1 MTERRKCGRLRMA
14 CALVSLAIAAASW
27 AVEVPPGEMP
37 LARQTHLYLLLG
49 QPSAD
54 GLFGDDAAWR
64 KGPPFARRLMV
75 YDADGTWQRAC
86 SRGIEFGR
94 WLEFSGPLH
103 TVGLVPCAV
112 ADSAPD
118 DWRPG
123 SPNFTRAVRRIKAA
137 MKDGILTGILWHGGG
152 RAGSAE
158 PFGETIA
165 ALRREIGAGDVVVAV
180 DGADPYAAEAA
191 ARVPNCRL
199 VKPSAKPL
207 WKRFADTLNCAEDD
221 DIVARP
227 IPLRAYQD
235 GRRVRVQPARVS
247 ACPFNWEW
255 PGYQRPKDQT
265 EIAYF
270 VSIPVES
277 SKPSE
282 LTLALPG
289 DVPDDVRIR
298 PMGVPHKVTATGNRL
313 TVVVERPE
321 QFSVELGEKGPT
333 VYVFADPPFAYQH
346 VPNEIYFGPGEHD
359 VGVIAPTNGQTVCI
373 DEGAVVYGT
382 IYAYGVRDVKITG
395 RGVIDASKLHRN
407 PDAPSYRYV
416 KDVLKL
422 DDDSAARSLNCLTL
436 YSCTNVTVEG
446 VVMRDPARWTM
457 LVRGHSRSVDINNVK
472 VIGAWRYCSDGIDI
486 TSSEYVVIRNSFF
499 RTFDDCIVLRATLEA
514 NGPTR
519 NILVEN
525 CVLWCDWGRAL
536 EIIYDGGRAN
546 PLVENVLYRNVKI
559 VGTEGTACSIQSRA
573 SLATFFRNIRYEN
586 LEVDFPP
593 RWKAQYQARHDARF
607 VPTLQTE
614 GSLASIWAARPKGR
628 DGKPLPP
635 EPGKEVLFERIAFDG
650 VKIYGETNNVKVYVA
665 ETGPSQNLKDVT
677 FRNVPDGMNIIRKS
691 YEPTK

>member
-1 MTERRKCGRLRMA
+1 MTKRGKFGLRGKTL
-14 CALVSLAIAAASW
+14 ALALLTQASISW
-27 AVEVPPGEMP
+27 AVEVKPEEMP
-37 LARQTHLYLLLG
+37 LARRTHLYLLLG
-49 QPSAD
+49 QPSEE
-54 GLFGDDAAWR
+54 GLFGDDVSWR
-64 KGPPFARRLMV
+64 KGPTFARRLMV
-75 YDADGTWQRAC
+75 YDADGTWQRAS

-112 ADSAPD
+112 KDSTLD

-123 SPNFTRAVRRIKAA
+123 SPNFSRAVQRLMAA
-137 MKDGILTGILWHGGG
+137 KRDGILTGILWHGGG
-152 RAGSAE
+152 TPGSAE
-158 PFGETIA
+158 QFGETIA
-165 ALRREIGAGDVVVAV
+165 ALRREIGEGDVIVAI

-207 WKRFADTLNCAEDD
+207 WKRFADTLNRAEDD

-227 IPLRAYQD
+227 IPFCAYQD

-247 ACPFNWEW
+247 AYPFNWEW

-270 VSIPVES
+270 ISLAVEKS
-277 SKPSE
+277 SE
-282 LTLALPG
+282 LTLELPF
-289 DVPDDVRIR
+289 DVPADVRLR
-298 PMGVPHKVTATGNRL
+298 PLGVPHKVTATGNRL

-321 QFSVELGEKGPT
+321 QFSIELGEKGPT

-373 DEGAVVYGT
+373 DEGAIVYGT

-395 RGVIDASKLHRN
+395 RGVIDASRLHRN

-436 YSCTNVTVEG
+436 YGCTNVTVEG

-457 LVRGHSRSVDINNVK
+457 LVRGHSRSVHINNVK

-519 NILVEN
+519 NILVDN

-536 EIIYDGGRAN
+536 EIIYDGGRVN

-559 VGTEGTACSIQSRA
+559 VGVEGTACSIQSRA
-573 SLATFFRNIRYEN
+573 SQATVFRNIRYEN
-586 LEVDFPP
+586 LEVDFLP
-593 RWKAQYQARHDARF
+593 RWKAQYQSRHDARF
-607 VPTLQTE
+607 APALKAE
-614 GSLASIWAARPKGR
+614 NSLASVWAERPKGH

-635 EPGKEVLFERIAFDG
+635 EPGKQVLFERIAFDG
-650 VKIYGETNNVKVYVA
+650 IRVYGATNNVKAYVA
-665 ETGPSQNLKDVT
+665 ETGPNQNLKDVT

>member
-1 MTERRKCGRLRMA
+1 MIERKRIGRRRLG
-14 CALVSLAIAAASW
+14 CVLLSLAVAAAAC
-27 AVEVPPGEMP
+27 AVEVPPEGMP

-49 QPSAD
+49 QPGAD
-54 GLFGDDAAWR
+54 GLFGDDASWR

-112 ADSAPD
+112 KGSTLA

-123 SPNFTRAVRRIKAA
+123 SPNFARAVRRIKAA

-152 RAGSAE
+152 AAGSAE
-158 PFGETIA
+158 WFGETIA
-165 ALRREIGAGDVVVAV
+165 ALRRAAGAGDVVVAV

-191 ARVPNCRL
+191 ALVPNCRL
-199 VKPSAKPL
+199 VEPSGQPL
-207 WKRFADTLNCAEDD
+207 WKRFANTLNSAADD
-221 DIVARP
+221 DIVSRP
-227 IPLRAYQD
+227 VPFRAYHD
-235 GRRVRVQPARVS
+235 GRLVRVQPARVS
-247 ACPFNWEW
+247 AFPFNWEW
-255 PGYQRPKDQT
+255 PGYQRPKGQT

-270 VSIPVES
+270 ISVSVAQPGKV
-277 SKPSE
+277 
-282 LTLALPG
+282 TLELPG
-289 DVPDDVRIR
+289 DVPTDVRIR
-298 PMGVPHKVTATGNRL
+298 PLGEPRRVTAAGNRL
-313 TVVVERPE
+313 TVGVERPG

-333 VYVFADPPFAYQH
+333 VYVFANPPFEYRH
-346 VPNEIYFGPGEHD
+346 VPGEIYFGPGEHD

-373 DEGAVVYGT
+373 DEGAIVYGT

-395 RGVIDASKLHRN
+395 RGVIDASRLHRN
-407 PDAPSYRYV
+407 PDAPSYKYV

-436 YSCTNVTVEG
+436 YGCTNVTVEG

-457 LVRGHSRSVDINNVK
+457 LVRGHSSNIDIDNVK
-472 VIGAWRYCSDGIDI
+472 VVGAWRYCSDGIDI
-486 TSSEYVVIRNSFF
+486 TSSENVAVRNSFF

-514 NGPTR
+514 SGPTR
-519 NILVEN
+519 NILVDN

-536 EIIYDGGRAN
+536 EIIYDGGTAN

-559 VGTEGTACSIQSRA
+559 VGVEGTACSIQSRS
-573 SLATFFRNIRYEN
+573 SLATVFRNIRYEN
-586 LEVDFPP
+586 LEVDFLP

-607 VPTLQTE
+607 VREPQTE
-614 GSLASIWAARPKGR
+614 NALASIWAARPKGH

-635 EPGKEVLFERIAFDG
+635 VPGKEVLFERIAFDG
-650 VKIYGETNNVKVYVA
+650 VKVYGATNNVTVWVS
-665 ETGPSQNLKDVT
+665 ETGPNQDLKDVT
-677 FRNVPDGMNIIRKS
+677 FRNIPDCVNVSRKF
-691 YEPTK
+691 YENAK